1 MDDRKMN
8 QQPLSARQLGVAVMV
23 GGLSWA
29 GVQAGR
35 MDWRWALAALP
46 VGILLGW
53 LLLRRVNRQAL
64 FRGVGGGAL
73 AVLYGGWA
81 VVLLACV
88 LHRVA
93 GRIVH
98 TGGSESHTLWILL
111 LLTLPLLWIGCG
123 KAAAFFRLVE
133 VFWLAV
139 IAVLLALGIGML
151 PNVEWR
157 YLLLAPGDWRA
168 SALAMAEVL
177 GPGLFTLPHLH
188 QVKPAPGD
196 RRRGLAW
203 LTALGLVGTA
213 LTVLVAGVLSPALA
227 GQLADP
233 FFAAAGVMGNTARL
247 EGLISALW
255 LLPDLT
261 LAGLLTQ
268 SWGRRPRPAI
278 AAALGCALAL
288 TGLPAFIPMEVL
300 GGGTLLLAILTLLIP
315 STGEKIV
322 VPFS

>member
-98 TGGSESHTLWILL
+98 TGAARAIPCGSCCCS
-111 LLTLPLLWIGCG
+111 PCPYCG
-123 KAAAFFRLVE
+123 
-133 VFWLAV
+133 
-139 IAVLLALGIGML
+139 
-151 PNVEWR
+151 
-157 YLLLAPGDWRA
+157 
-168 SALAMAEVL
+168 
-177 GPGLFTLPHLH
+177 
-188 QVKPAPGD
+188 
-196 RRRGLAW
+196 
-203 LTALGLVGTA
+203 
-213 LTVLVAGVLSPALA
+213 
-227 GQLADP
+227 
-233 FFAAAGVMGNTARL
+233 
-247 EGLISALW
+247 
-255 LLPDLT
+255 
-261 LAGLLTQ
+261 
-268 SWGRRPRPAI
+268 
-278 AAALGCALAL
+278 
-288 TGLPAFIPMEVL
+288 
-300 GGGTLLLAILTLLIP
+300 
-315 STGEKIV
+315 
-322 VPFS
+322 